1 MRSIFKP
8 SLWLFLAA
16 ASVRA
21 ADPIVSVSTIPV
33 TSSTEPVHAW
43 RQMVNTAFGPNEE
56 LDFDIRWGVVKAGTS
71 SLNIDGLV
79 DVDGRPAYH
88 LVSEA
93 HSTGVVDTFYKVND
107 RNEAWLDQAS
117 LISVRYSKQLR
128 EGSFKEDDLVILDQ
142 VAGEWTRTTERL
154 DKKTKKTKSGPLPPD
169 TLDVQSSLYVMRTM
183 PMVVGASY
191 RIDVHSGDKIYPL
204 VVKVKRREKVKV
216 PAGTFDCFLVEPL
229 LRGPGMFVSKG
240 KKLDVWLTADDRHM
254 PVRMRSEVFFGHVA
268 AELTHY
274 SPQ

>member
-8 SLWLFLAA
+8 SLWLFLAV
-16 ASVRA
+16 ASLHA

-33 TSSTEPVHAW
+33 TSSTEPVHVW
-43 RQMVNTAFGPNEE
+43 RQMVNTAFGPNEK

-71 SLNIDGLV
+71 SLDIDGLV

-117 LISVRYSKQLR
+117 LVSVRYTKQLR
-128 EGSFKEDDLVILDQ
+128 EGSFKEDDLVTLNQ
-142 VAGEWTRTTERL
+142 VIDEWTRTIDRL
-154 DKKTKKTKSGPLPPD
+154 DKKTKEIKSGPLPPD

-191 RIDVHSGDKIYPL
+191 RINIHSNDKIYPL
-204 VVKVKRREKVKV
+204 VVKIKRREKIKV
-216 PAGTFDCFLVEPL
+216 PAGTFDCFLVQPL

-240 KKLDVWLTADDRHM
+240 KKLEVWLTADDRHM